1 MNLHD
6 PKNPISVRM
15 IWELGQI
22 NMKLDEI
29 IRRLDDGE

>member
-1 MNLHD
+1 MPGRRGSL
-6 PKNPISVRM
+6 SVRM